1 MVQQMQREILKLRA
15 DLHAS
20 SLQEEEA
27 LSRVETLVQQERIN
41 RSDMQRIKNETD
53 TLHSK

>member
-1 MVQQMQREILKLRA
+1 MAQQMQREIRKLRA

-27 LSRVETLVQQERIN
+27 LGRVEMLVQQERIN
-41 RSDMQRIKNETD
+41 RSDIQRFKNEND